1 MDKNSSNLYFK
12 KVIIL
17 KLQISGSREI
27 PDGGKMLIRIEFKT
41 IVYNLSSSE
50 PRLTQG
56 NAKQKSKAGD

>member
-27 PDGGKMLIRIEFKT
+27 LDGGKMLIRVEFKT
-41 IVYNLSSSE
+41 LKTIGRFQTEKL
-50 PRLTQG
+50 QI
-56 NAKQKSKAGD
+56 